1 MIYPWQAPLWN
12 QLLAWRA
19 SLPHALLL
27 HGPRGI
33 GKVQLATAFATSL
46 LCEGTRGPDESA
58 CGQCPSCRWIGQ
70 GTNPDLRIVGLSS
83 DDEGEEGSARSAA
96 KAPPTQIR
104 ITQIRSLQDWIAL
117 GSHRNGWRIALI
129 HPAEAMNPAS
139 ANALLKTLEEPPPN
153 ALLLL
158 VAHQIDRL
166 LPTIL
171 SRCQKLAC
179 PYPEQAVAERWLA
192 AQQVKSPRETL
203 ALVGRAPLIA
213 ADAGAHREI
222 ATSIAADLGRLPIE
236 PLALAD
242 RYQSVPVDQVIGL
255 LQKWAVDLANLGNG
269 LPVRYYLEHTRP
281 MGELARQVSTLSML
295 DWLRELN
302 QARALASHP
311 LNPRLVLEK
320 LFFAY
325 ARALAQRA

>member
-1 MIYPWQAPLWN
+1 M
-12 QLLAWRA
+12 
-19 SLPHALLL
+19 
-27 HGPRGI
+27 
-33 GKVQLATAFATSL
+33 GKVQLAAAFATSL
-46 LCEGTRGPDESA
+46 LCEGTKEANGLA
-58 CGQCPSCRWIGQ
+58 CGACPSCRWIEQ
-70 GTNPDLRIVGLSS
+70 GTNPDLRMISPGS
-83 DDEGEEGSARSAA
+83 DEEGEEGGKASA

-104 ITQIRSLQDWIAL
+104 ITQIRALQEWITL

-158 VAHQIDRL
+158 VAHQADRL

-171 SRCQKLAC
+171 SRCQKLPCA
-179 PYPEQAVAERWLA
+179 YPDRSVARQWLA
-192 AQQVKSPRETL
+192 AQQIKAPDELL
-203 ALVGRAPLIA
+203 ALVGGAPLVALGAGTQRDIA
-213 ADAGAHREI
+213 G
-222 ATSIAADLGRLPIE
+222 SMAADLGSSRID

-242 RYQSVPVDQVIGL
+242 RYQGVPLDQMIGL
-255 LQKWAVDLANLGNG
+255 LQKWAIDVVNLGSG
-269 LPVRYYLEHTRP
+269 LPVRYFVEHVKRI
-281 MGELARQVSTLSML
+281 GELSGRVQVVAMH

-325 ARALAQRA
+325 RRAIAGA

>member
-1 MIYPWQAPLWN
+1 MIYPWQGALWD
-12 QLLAWRA
+12 QLLAWRT

-33 GKVQLATAFATSL
+33 GKVHLASAFATSL
-46 LCEGTRGPDESA
+46 LCEGTRSAAGFA

-70 GTNPDLRIVGLSS
+70 GTNPDLRIVGLGG
-83 DDEGEEGSARSAA
+83 DEDVEEGGSRSTS

-104 ITQIRSLQDWIAL
+104 IIQIRALQDWITL

-129 HPAEAMNPAS
+129 HPAEAMNAAS

-166 LPTIL
+166 LPTVL

-179 PYPEQAVAERWLA
+179 PYPEHGVAESWLT

-203 ALVGRAPLIA
+203 ALVGGAPLIA

-222 ATSIAADLGRLPIE
+222 ATSIATDLVRLPIE
-236 PLALAD
+236 ALVLAD
-242 RYQSVPVDQVIGL
+242 RYQSIPVEQVIGL

-269 LPVRYYLEHTRP
+269 LAIRYYLEHARAMTA
-281 MGELARQVSTLSML
+281 LAKQVSTLSIL

-302 QARALASHP
+302 QARALATHP

-325 ARALAQRA
+325 AKAMAQRA